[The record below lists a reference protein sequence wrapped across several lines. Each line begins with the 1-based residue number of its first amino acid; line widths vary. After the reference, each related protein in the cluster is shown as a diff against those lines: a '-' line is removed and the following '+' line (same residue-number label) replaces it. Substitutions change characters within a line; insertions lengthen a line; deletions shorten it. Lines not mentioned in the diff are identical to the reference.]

1 MNRIRNIL
9 APTDCSYVSKDAVLY
24 AMELATAFKAN
35 LTLLN
40 VTTPPNLKYANY
52 IPDMGYRQIVEDVMS
67 QSKKRLVDFWDSIKK
82 PEVEADLVQKRG
94 DPFTEI
100 IRYADENNVDLII
113 MGTHGRTGLMHV
125 MMGSV
130 AEKVVR
136 YSPVPVLI
144 VKHENVVYRASS
156 TEPSSSARPPF

>member
-1 MNRIRNIL
+1 MARIRNIL
-9 APTDCSYVSKDAVLY
+9 APTDCSNVSKEAVLI

-35 LTLLN
+35 LTVLN
-40 VTTPPNLKYANY
+40 VTSPPNFIDTVFDTKGVYQQ
-52 IPDMGYRQIVEDVMS
+52 MVEEVMS
-67 QSKKRLVDFWDSIKK
+67 RAEKRFGEFWESIGL
-82 PEVEADLVQKRG
+82 PEVEADLVQKQG
-94 DPFTEI
+94 DPFSEI
-100 IRYADENNVDLII
+100 TRYVDENNQDLIV

-156 TEPSSSARPPF
+156 TEHSSSARPPF